1 MAWYNP
7 SEGYFLCLRTMSIIT
22 EDQVVAL
29 RSANVAVPDVNETCI
44 GCSACV
50 AIAGEVFELN
60 DEGKSEVVYKENYEG
75 CDVDDAIAACPV
87 DAISWTE

>member
-1 MAWYNP
+1 
-7 SEGYFLCLRTMSIIT
+7 MSIIT
-22 EDQVVAL
+22 QEQVSAL

-60 DEGKSEVVYKENYEG
+60 SEGKSEVVYKDSYEW
-75 CDVDDAIAACPV
+75 CDVDDAICACPV

>member
-1 MAWYNP
+1 MA
-7 SEGYFLCLRTMSIIT
+7 IIT
-22 EDQVVAL
+22 QEQVAKL
-29 RSANVAVPDVNETCI
+29 RAANVAVPDVNETCI

-60 DEGKSEVVYKENYEG
+60 DDGLSEVVLKDDYSDL
-75 CDVDDAIAACPV
+75 DVDDAISACPV